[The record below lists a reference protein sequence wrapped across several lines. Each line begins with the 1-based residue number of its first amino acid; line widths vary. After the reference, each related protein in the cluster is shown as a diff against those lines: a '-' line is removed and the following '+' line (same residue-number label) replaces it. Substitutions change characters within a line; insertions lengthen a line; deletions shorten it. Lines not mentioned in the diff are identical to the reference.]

1 MFEGTGMNEE
11 RLVKVALQGGRYEA
25 ELHAPE
31 ETGIEAV
38 HEGRVAAGRLIAS
51 GAADARVVSLRGG
64 DAGFGRVPGAFRRQ

>member
-38 HEGRVAAGRLIAS
+38 HEGRVIAAGRLMPGE
-51 GAADARVVSLRGG
+51 GATRVSVELPVEVCQTGCRW
-64 DAGFGRVPGAFRRQ
+64 